1 MKLTQQQSDLLVGTL
16 LGDGNLQTETN
27 GRTWRYR
34 ALQKAEYKD
43 YLDHKYEVMKDYCT
57 TGPIY
62 SEVYDER
69 TRAMYERWYFNTN
82 VSNSFL
88 FYGNMFYKYDPEL
101 NRMVK
106 DVPLKIEKFL
116 TPRAVAYWY
125 QDDGAL
131 KWLGRSNAMRICT
144 ESFSEDGIQRLQ
156 KSLKNL
162 YGITTTKVKKTKK
175 VNNQTVL
182 VGYRIAIPENSST
195 DFRELIRPYLIDCM
209 TYKVSDGNRG
219 HL

>member
-1 MKLTQQQSDLLVGTL
+1 MKVTQEQNDLLVGTL

-34 ALQKAEYKD
+34 VLQTAEHKA
-43 YLDHKYEVMKDYCT
+43 YLDHKYEIFKDYCS

-69 TRAMYERWYFNTN
+69 TQKTYKRWYFNSN
-82 VSNSFL
+82 VSNFL
-88 FYGNMFYKYDPEL
+88 RFYGTMFYKYDAKL
-101 NRMVK
+101 NKMVK
-106 DVPLKIEKFL
+106 DVPLEIEKFL
-116 TPRAVAYWY
+116 TPRSVAYWY

-131 KWLGRSNAMRICT
+131 KWLGHSNAMRICT
-144 ESFSEDGIQRLQ
+144 ESFSEDGVRRLQ

-162 YGITTTKVKKTKK
+162 YGISTTTVRKTKK
-175 VNNQTVL
+175 VNRETIL
-182 VGYRIAIPENSST
+182 VGYRIAIPENSSAA
-195 DFRELIRPYLIDCM
+195 FLELIKPYLIDCM
-209 TYKVSDGNRG
+209 KYKVSDGNKG